1 MSARPGSRKT
11 PPADADDLRVEH
23 IAAQLEEAEQQ
34 RLTDDWIERAT
45 PALTHDRP
53 HNLAAAPIRSP
64 EDQSWVGSE
73 VCGGAVGSSTHEPTT
88 YDYLEIDMAKS
99 PFDRGSHPQRLPE
112 APSPSATSAPEG
124 MERARALAR
133 CYLPQLVRLHAGIA
147 LAPDSEAAL
156 HTRMLAAKEIRELAG
171 GIPQT
176 APPPPPRDEDG
187 DGGDGGDR
195 S

>member
-1 MSARPGSRKT
+1 MNYP
-11 PPADADDLRVEH
+11 
-23 IAAQLEEAEQQ
+23 
-34 RLTDDWIERAT
+34 
-45 PALTHDRP
+45 
-53 HNLAAAPIRSP
+53 
-64 EDQSWVGSE
+64 
-73 VCGGAVGSSTHEPTT
+73 
-88 YDYLEIDMAKS
+88 EIDMAKP
-99 PFDRGSHPQRLPE
+99 PFERGGRPQRLPE

-133 CYLPQLVRLHAGIA
+133 RYLPQLVRLHAGIA

-176 APPPPPRDEDG
+176 APPAPQPHDEDS
-187 DGGDGGDR
+187 DGGEY